1 MLERR
6 LYIRLELPKGSWA
19 STDEPVRLAREGA
32 VRADARDDHATRSRG
47 GSPSV
52 SVSNGARSVK
62 FLLALAFLSG
72 ASVFLGFVLDP
83 STRTLVW
90 SPTWYVAYAICASL
104 IWMAL
109 VVRA

>member
-1 MLERR
+1 M
-6 LYIRLELPKGSWA
+6 
-19 STDEPVRLAREGA
+19 
-32 VRADARDDHATRSRG
+32 
-47 GSPSV
+47 
-52 SVSNGARSVK
+52 K